1 MAELTEGLE
10 CFLLA
15 WDLPAVLVTDIEY
28 VSNSYEL
35 LRI

>member
-15 WDLPAVLVTDIEY
+15 WDLPGVLVTDIEY

-35 LRI
+35 LRN